1 MRFSI
6 ATKRALFASGFSIL
20 FCYFSGTVMASQIT
34 SDQLKEA
41 DLFIRQELNKI
52 EKDTSLLPQQAQ
64 AKRQELI
71 SRNTCIQGIK
81 NQNPEIQAM
90 AICKVVKKEVSD
102 GKLQRSF
109 IEKALSMMPAI
120 AVGIVCIVIALSM
133 IKL

>member
-1 MRFSI
+1 MF
-6 ATKRALFASGFSIL
+6 
-20 FCYFSGTVMASQIT
+20 
-34 SDQLKEA
+34 DQVIQQA
-41 DLFIRQELNKI
+41 LNKI

-71 SRNTCIQGIK
+71 SRNNCIQGIK